1 MQIASLLS
9 EPCYAFRVGHRSM
22 SSVRCPADR
31 SLHPTRHRIDRHKRY
46 GVDTEKQKKKN
57 NKGFPPRS
65 RSFART
71 IGLQNASQ
79 EPHNPC
85 AIIRIIMPFR
95 YVCK

>member
-46 GVDTEKQKKKN
+46 GVDTEKQKKIIIKDS
-57 NKGFPPRS
+57 PLALVPS
-65 RSFART
+65 R
-71 IGLQNASQ
+71 GQ
-79 EPHNPC
+79 
-85 AIIRIIMPFR
+85 
-95 YVCK
+95 